1 MNLKSAGARMTRI
14 VVLGSGFAALTAVR
28 ELRRRRVLAEI
39 TVVSPRDALHYLPSS
54 IWIPAGLRSPQ
65 GLRLPL
71 SRFFARHG
79 VRHLR
84 ASVTGLNGATRTVE
98 TDAGPVTAD
107 HILIATGGRFLR
119 KLPGIEHALIP
130 CEGLAPAE
138 ALAERFAA
146 LREGTIAIGMATNP
160 AEPGA
165 IRGGPMF
172 EYAFILDTLLRRQ
185 GRRDA
190 VRIVFFSPSD
200 RPGARLGEKAVD
212 GILAEFARRGIE
224 THLGHK
230 MLRIEPERVVTEGG
244 EIAADLILFQPG
256 MTGPDW
262 LAASD
267 LPLSPGGMVVADA
280 LCRVPG
286 FPGVWVAG
294 DAGSFPGPE
303 WMPKQAHQAD
313 LQAAAAAANIAAEL
327 AGQAPT
333 RRFTPEL
340 VCIMDTLDSGM
351 LVFRRGRINL
361 VLPRMKP
368 LHWLKRAFERHYLR
382 AYR

>member
-1 MNLKSAGARMTRI
+1 MTQI
-14 VVLGSGFAALTAVR
+14 VLLGSGFAALTAVR
-28 ELRRRRVLAEI
+28 ELRRRKVQAQI
-39 TVVSPRDALHYLPSS
+39 TVISPRDELHYLPSS
-54 IWIPAGLRSPQ
+54 IWIPAGLRTPK

-71 SRFFARHG
+71 AGFFARHD
-79 VRHLR
+79 VRHLKAR
-84 ASVTGLNGATRTVE
+84 VTGLATASRTVE

-107 HILIATGGRFLR
+107 HILIATGGRFLK
-119 KLPGIEHALIP
+119 KLPGIENAIIP

-138 ALAERFAA
+138 ALAARFDA

-165 IRGGPMF
+165 MRGGPMF

-190 VRIVFFSPSD
+190 VRIVFFSPAE

-230 MLRIEPERVVTEGG
+230 MTRIDPGRVVTEGG

-267 LPLSPGGMVVADA
+267 LPLSPGGMVKADA
-280 LCRVPG
+280 MCRVEGAPG
-286 FPGVWVAG
+286 IWVAG
-294 DAGSFPGPE
+294 DAGSYPGPD

-313 LQAAAAAANIAAEL
+313 LQAAAAAANIASEL

-333 RRFTPEL
+333 KRFTPEL

-351 LVFRRGRINL
+351 LVFRRGKLNL

-382 AYR
+382 TYR